1 MPVKKKTAKIRQV
14 GGRHVNDAT
23 KPLVLKIAKADIH
36 DSTPGDPANCAVAVA
51 CKRLIGADEVLVY
64 KTRAYVRRGN
74 TWTRYMVP
82 SSIQGEIRA
91 FDRGAEFV
99 PADYTLVPPSRTEK
113 LGRVR
118 GEKGGEIKTNRDI
131 RRKPIRIS
139 RESRP
144 DAPAGGVGMRKALGV
159 EVD

>member
-14 GGRHVNDAT
+14 GGRHVKDAD
-23 KPLVLKIAKADIH
+23 KPLVLKIAKADVH

-64 KTRAYVRRGN
+64 KTRAYVRKGN

-82 SSIQGEIRA
+82 KSIQGEIRA

-99 PADYTLVPPSRTEK
+99 PADYTLTPPTQGER
-113 LGRVR
+113 LGRIR
-118 GEKGGEIKTNRDI
+118 AEKGGTIKTNRDI
-131 RRKPIRIS
+131 RRKPIRIA

-144 DAPAGGVGMRKALGV
+144 SAPNGEGMFKALGV
-159 EVD
+159 EVE